1 MKLVI
6 SRNFEK
12 KLKKYNQSQDNW
24 YDFFNELSKLTFNDI
39 YNQKKYGVKK
49 YKGNSDIPIYGIDFN
64 IRSAERIIATV
75 LGQYSKEKQDL
86 FKVKTNLGIDDVL
99 ILHDISEHDSQ
110 DDSVS
115 NISKND
121 LKIDDLLPFISNSV
135 QLNDLY
141 SFVIG
146 RKISKILSEDKNE
159 IIRAFITNKTAPT
172 ILQGIA
178 GSGKTEVLKGILSEW
193 NIHYPNS
200 KILFLTSSIRLI
212 EEIIKEMD
220 LRNPN
225 IEIATIASLVN
236 KLNNHT
242 RTPLSLPQFKAF
254 ISSGSIIDYNI
265 LNSIINISNKYGIKK
280 VFAEITAV
288 IFGKSSLSIN
298 DVLSK
303 KDYTSGINQS
313 SIDLNEKEKEVLFNI
328 AYLFIKYYEKSYMEL
343 SFECSKLLKKGSST
357 YDLVLVDEVQD
368 YTEIQFM
375 FIYSL
380 VKNKQNIFISGDINQ
395 TINPT
400 LFKFGNITKLLHH
413 KGENWIQVGPLIS
426 NYRNSS
432 EVTQLINIL
441 NELRNEKLPTRKQI
455 HSQSE
460 HNFSHENG
468 RIYLYYG
475 DVNEDNPFLR
485 NSKLNIIKSELSSF
499 NPNISLTV
507 HDIKGLEFE
516 YVATIDIISDYCDLL
531 DEIFEESYKKNES
544 MHYFFNLFYVAIS
557 RVMKNLIIIESKPS
571 KLLNYI
577 RSKLNQSFILTEVT
591 SLEIIDIEGEE
602 SLDNL
607 FYNGI
612 ESIKTQHFQVA
623 RRNFS
628 LIKSRVERY
637 PHVDDL
643 LVFINM
649 CEENQPYEKIAEY
662 CFNCG
667 LFNLASIYFK
677 QANKKV
683 EQCIMVFLQEQYHEL
698 EILLETYQLDF
709 IDLSYCE
716 SLPAWISDLVELA
729 LEKQLDSVR
738 VNLENIDLKILTLKE
753 AQNGK

>member
-1 MKLVI
+1 MKLII

-12 KLKKYNQSQDNW
+12 KLKKFNQSQDNW
-24 YDFFNELSKLTFNDI
+24 YDFFNELSKLTFHDI

-75 LGQYSKEKQDL
+75 LGQYTKEKQEQ
-86 FKVKTNLGIDDVL
+86 FKVKTGLETVDVL

-110 DDSVS
+110 NDSVL

-121 LKIDDLLPFISNSV
+121 LNIDDLLPFISNSV

-141 SFVIG
+141 SYLTG

-159 IIRAFITNKTAPT
+159 IVRTFVTSNTAPT

-193 NIHYPNS
+193 NIHYPDS
-200 KILFLTSSIRLI
+200 KILFLTSSMRLI
-212 EEIIKEMD
+212 EEIIREMN
-220 LRNPN
+220 LNNPN
-225 IEIATIASLVN
+225 IDITTLASLIN
-236 KLNNHT
+236 NLNNQT

-254 ISSGSIIDYNI
+254 LSNGSINDYNI
-265 LNSIINISNKYGIKK
+265 SNSIINISNKHGIKK

-288 IFGKSSLSIN
+288 IFGKANPSIN
-298 DVLSK
+298 DVLSRNE
-303 KDYTSGINQS
+303 YSNSINQS
-313 SIDLNEKEKEVLFNI
+313 SIDLNEKEKEVIFNI

-343 SFECSKLLKKGSST
+343 SYECNKLLKKGTST

-413 KGENWIQVGPLIS
+413 KGKNWIPAGPLIS

-455 HSQSE
+455 HSQNE
-460 HNFSHENG
+460 HNMSHENG

-475 DVNEDNPFLR
+475 DVNEDNPLFS
-485 NSKLNIIKSELSSF
+485 NSKLNIIKSELSNF

-557 RVMKNLIIIESKPS
+557 RVMKNLVIIESKPS
-571 KLLNYI
+571 KLLDYI
-577 RSKLNQSFILTEVT
+577 RSKLNQAFILTEVT
-591 SLEIIDIEGEE
+591 SLEKIDIEGEE

-628 LIKSRVERY
+628 LIKNRFEKY
-637 PHVDDL
+637 PHVEDL

-649 CEENQPYEKIAEY
+649 CEENQPYVNIADY
-662 CFNCG
+662 CFTCG
-667 LFNLASIYFK
+667 LYNLASIYYK
-677 QANKKV
+677 QANKKI
-683 EQCIMVFLQEQYHEL
+683 EQCIMVFLQDQNHEL

-709 IDLSYCE
+709 IDLSYCG

-729 LEKQLDSVR
+729 LEEQLDLVQL
-738 VNLENIDLKILTLKE
+738 NFEDIDLKILSLKE
-753 AQNGK
+753 VNNGR